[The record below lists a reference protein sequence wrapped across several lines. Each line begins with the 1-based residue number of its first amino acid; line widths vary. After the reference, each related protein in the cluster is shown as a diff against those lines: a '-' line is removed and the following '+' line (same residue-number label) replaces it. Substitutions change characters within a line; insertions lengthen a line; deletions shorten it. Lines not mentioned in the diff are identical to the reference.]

1 MEPDPY
7 AKHCPFLVLHLLVW
21 KLYRW
26 ASSRDIINQM
36 QWSMLLKR
44 IVAFIL
50 WAVQLQMYLKDK
62 WEYKL
67 NNLILA
73 TVCISYGNRIP

>member
-1 MEPDPY
+1 MQNIV
-7 AKHCPFLVLHLLVW
+7 PFWYYIFWCESCMYL
-21 KLYRW
+21 W

-62 WEYKL
+62 REYKL
-67 NNLILA
+67 NDLILV
-73 TVCISYGNRIP
+73 TVCISYGNCIP